1 MVRKCSIAKLSGFDA
16 EYVLGRSYV
25 VGIDEAGRGALAG
38 PVVAA
43 AMAVSSKAYS
53 SEKFLEAIQGLD
65 DSKKLTE
72 KKREKLFDIIKEQAI
87 DVSVGIATEKEID
100 AQNILKATFL
110 AMKRAVDRLSVSPD
124 YALVDGNRN
133 PNIGLPTTCIIK
145 GDATSPSIA
154 AASIIAKV
162 TRDRMM
168 IELDKEFPEYLF
180 KKHKGYGTKLHYEK
194 IKEFGILDVHRRSFL
209 KNLKEHE

>member
-1 MVRKCSIAKLSGFDA
+1 ML
-16 EYVLGRSYV
+16 EYIYELECQENGYKYV
-25 VGIDEAGRGALAG
+25 CGIDEAGRGPLAG
-38 PVVAA
+38 PVVSAA
-43 AMAVSSKAYS
+43 VILPIGLVI
-53 SEKFLEAIQGLD
+53 EGLD

-100 AQNILKATFL
+100 EQNILKATFL

>member
-1 MVRKCSIAKLSGFDA
+1 ML
-16 EYVLGRSYV
+16 EYIYELECQEKGYKNVC
-25 VGIDEAGRGALAG
+25 GIDEAGRGPLAG
-38 PVVAA
+38 PVVSAA
-43 AMAVSSKAYS
+43 VILPIGLVI
-53 SEKFLEAIQGLD
+53 EGLD

-100 AQNILKATFL
+100 EQNILKATFL
-110 AMKRAVDRLSVSPD
+110 AMKRAVDGLNVSPD
-124 YALVDGNRN
+124 YALVDGNQN

-194 IKEFGILDVHRRSFL
+194 IKKFGILDVHRRSFL

>member
-1 MVRKCSIAKLSGFDA
+1 ML
-16 EYVLGRSYV
+16 EYIYELECQEKGYKYV
-25 VGIDEAGRGALAG
+25 CGIDEAGRGPLAG
-38 PVVAA
+38 PVVSAA
-43 AMAVSSKAYS
+43 VILPIGLVI
-53 SEKFLEAIQGLD
+53 EGLD

-100 AQNILKATFL
+100 EQNILKATFL
-110 AMKRAVDRLSVSPD
+110 AMKRAVDRLSISPD